1 MSPPP
6 NRFFPALSRRL
17 ALLLCGAALVAGCNN
32 SPLPAG
38 EAATNT
44 LFTGFQEKS
53 PRHLDPTASYSNDE
67 TKITYQVYEPLYG
80 YHYLK
85 RPYQLV
91 PKVAAAIV
99 APKYFDQAGRPLPDD
114 APGEQV
120 ALSVY
125 EVPLKH
131 GVRYAPH
138 PAFAKDR
145 QGRYRYHTDHA
156 LTRAELGDR
165 HSPLDFE
172 HQGTRELVAEDFVYA
187 IKRHASTRV
196 QAPVFSVFSAYVLG
210 LKDYG
215 ALLHAEDRKLLAG
228 LSASALDKPFLDLR
242 RFPLAGAEA
251 PDPHTLRIRILG
263 KYPQWPYWMA
273 MTFLAPIPWEADA
286 FYAQPGMAGQG
297 MSLETWPVGTG
308 PYMATVY
315 EQDRRHVLER
325 NPNYRQDDLYPCEG
339 APDDAPELLVDCGQR
354 MPFIDRLVFRAEK
367 EKVPIKSKFIQGYSD
382 VPEIERPEWGIEFHA
397 DADDSEATRRLF
409 AERGF
414 RFPRAVDVSNWYV
427 GFNWLDPVIGKGDT
441 PEQQAKNRKL
451 RQALS
456 IAIDWEEYV
465 RVFPNKGGE
474 PAHGPLPAG
483 MFGSRHGTP
492 EGFNPVTHV
501 RVNGEV
507 RRRPLVDA
515 ERLIAEAG
523 YPGGRDAKSG
533 RPLVLNYDYQRI
545 PTPELK
551 AEMDWMVK
559 QFAKL
564 GVTLEIR
571 ATDYNQFQDKMRK
584 GRQQVFWWGWLADY
598 PDAENF
604 LFLLYGPNAKAG
616 NDGENAAN
624 YANAEYDRRYE
635 RLRLLDDGPQKQQLI
650 DEMVALLREDAPWTF
665 GFFPYSAS
673 AFQPWVHNGKPGVMV
688 RDMARY
694 YRVDPALRVAK
705 QAEWNRPQWWPLGLM
720 ALAALAVAWLAR
732 RVFMARERSTARGRG
747 AAGARAGE
755 GAGA

>member
-1 MSPPP
+1 MSRPPRP
-6 NRFFPALSRRL
+6 SPLGLARWLLCGL
-17 ALLLCGAALVAGCNN
+17 ALLAGCNN

-67 TKITYQVYEPLYG
+67 TKITYQVYQPLYG

-91 PKVAAAIV
+91 PKAAAAVV
-99 APKYFDQAGRPLPDD
+99 APRYLDQAGRPLPDD

-120 ALSVY
+120 AQSVY
-125 EVPLKH
+125 DVPIRP
-131 GVRYAPH
+131 GIRYAPH
-138 PAFAKDR
+138 PAFATDA
-145 QGRYRYHTDHA
+145 QGRYLYHH
-156 LTRAELGDR
+156 LSRAEVGER
-165 HSPLDFE
+165 RSPWDYPQ
-172 HQGTRELVAEDFVYA
+172 QGTRELVAEDFVYA

-196 QAPVFSVFSAYVLG
+196 QAPVFGVFSAYVLG
-210 LKDYG
+210 LKDY
-215 ALLHAEDRKLLAG
+215 ATLLRAEDRKLLAG
-228 LSASALDKPFLDLR
+228 LPASALDKPFLDLR
-242 RFPLAGAEA
+242 RYPLAGAEA
-251 PDPHTLRIRILG
+251 LDPHTLRIRILG

-286 FYAQPGMAGQG
+286 FYAQPGMAANG

-325 NPNYRQDDLYPCEG
+325 NPNYQTDDRYPCEG
-339 APDDAPELLVDCGQR
+339 APDDAPALLADCGKP
-354 MPFIDRLVFRAEK
+354 MPFIDRIVFRAEK

-382 VPEIERPEWGIEFHA
+382 VPELERPEWGIEFYA

-409 AERGF
+409 DERGF
-414 RFPRAVDVSNWYV
+414 QFPRSVDVSNWYL
-427 GFNWLDPVIGKGDT
+427 GFNWLDPVVGRGDT
-441 PEQQAKNRKL
+441 PVQQGRNRKL

-492 EGFNPVTHV
+492 EGFDPVTHR
-501 RVNGEV
+501 RVGE
-507 RRRPLVDA
+507 RIERRPIEDA
-515 ERLIAEAG
+515 QRLIAEAG
-523 YPGGRDAKSG
+523 YPGGRDATSG
-533 RPLVLNYDYQRI
+533 RPLVLSYDFQRI
-545 PTPELK
+545 PTPEIK
-551 AEMDWMVK
+551 AELDWMVK

-584 GRQQVFWWGWLADY
+584 GKQQVFWWGWLADY

-616 NDGENAAN
+616 KDGENAAN
-624 YANAEYDRRYE
+624 YANPEYDRRYE
-635 RLRLLDDGPQKQQLI
+635 QLRLLDDGPRKQALI
-650 DEMVALLREDAPWTF
+650 DEMVAILREDAPWSF
-665 GFFPYSAS
+665 GFFPYAAS

-694 YRVDPALRVAK
+694 YRLDVAQRVAS
-705 QAEWNRPQWWPLGLM
+705 QAAWNEPRWWPLGGIALAVL
-720 ALAALAVAWLAR
+720 ALAAAAWRAHR
-732 RVFMARERSTARGRG
+732 RRERSTARG
-747 AAGARAGE
+747 AAVAPAAE
-755 GAGA
+755 GTAP